1 MSLLPVE
8 WGMSEKS
15 RPNSK
20 SQVIILSVLH
30 DGLTPTQAGLRFGM
44 SRRQIHR
51 LLVRYKEGGLD
62 ALEPRSRRPKSNP
75 RALTHKLRGE
85 IIALRGSLL
94 AQGLDAGAASIAWH
108 LHEAKLHTPA
118 LSTIWRV
125 LTAEGLVTPQP
136 KKRPRSYIQRFEAV
150 QPNETWQSDFTHWRL
165 ADGSDVEII
174 NWLDDHSRL
183 LLHCSVFK
191 AVTGKIVIDT
201 FNECRS
207 QYGTPFST
215 LTDNGNVYTAR
226 FTQGK
231 NAFEYLLS
239 ELEIIQKNGS
249 PAHPQT
255 QGKIER
261 FHQTLKKWL
270 SEQEAAKD
278 LKELQRQLEEFR
290 RIYNTQRPHKALEMK
305 TPQSCYEATIKATPK
320 EAKDKEHY
328 RVRHDSVDKFGKL
341 SLRRAGKMHHLGV
354 GIDHRHKKVFV
365 IVDHFKVSVVEKKTG
380 EVLSK
385 HIIEPTRT
393 YWTNVLVDEMTKRSR
408 KLK

>member
-1 MSLLPVE
+1 
-8 WGMSEKS
+8 MSENP

-20 SQVIILSVLH
+20 SQVIVLSVLH
-30 DGLTPTQAGLRFGM
+30 DGLTPSQAGLRFGM

-51 LLVRYKEGGLD
+51 LLIRYKTGGLD

-75 RALTHKLRGE
+75 RALTQELRGE
-85 IIALRGSLL
+85 IIRLRHHLL

-108 LHEAKLHTPA
+108 LQQRQHRSPA
-118 LSTIWRV
+118 TSTIWRI
-125 LTAEGLVTPQP
+125 LKAEGLITAQP
-136 KKRPRSYIQRFEAV
+136 KKRPKAYITRFEAV

-201 FNECRS
+201 FNQCRNK
-207 QYGTPFST
+207 YGTPFST

-226 FTQGK
+226 FSRGK
-231 NAFEYLLS
+231 NGFEYLLS
-239 ELEIIQKNGS
+239 QLDVVQKNGS

-270 SEQEAAKD
+270 SEQESAKD
-278 LKELQRQLEEFR
+278 LKELQGQLDEFR
-290 RIYNTQRPHKALEMK
+290 AIYNTRRPHKALEMR
-305 TPQSCYEATIKATPK
+305 TPQSSYEATIKAIPK
-320 EAKDKEHY
+320 VAKDKEHY
-328 RVRHDSVDKFGKL
+328 RVRHDVIDQFGKL

-354 GIDHRHKKVFV
+354 GIENQFKKVYV
-365 IVDHFKVSVVEKKTG
+365 VVDHYKVSVIEKKTG
-380 EVLSK
+380 EILSQHEIASSK
-385 HIIEPTRT
+385 T
-393 YWTNVLVDEMTKRSR
+393 YWTNLLVDEITKRSR

>member
-1 MSLLPVE
+1 
-8 WGMSEKS
+8 MSEKS

-51 LLVRYKEGGLD
+51 LLARYKEGGLD
-62 ALEPRSRRPKSNP
+62 ALEPRSRRPKSNS
-75 RALTHKLRGE
+75 RALSPQVRGE
-85 IIALRGSLL
+85 IIALRRDLL
-94 AQGLDAGAASIAWH
+94 SQGLDAGAASIAWH
-108 LHEAKLHTPA
+108 LQEKHQHSPA
-118 LSTIWRV
+118 LSTIWRI
-125 LTAEGLVTPQP
+125 LRAEGLVTPQP
-136 KKRPRSYIQRFEAV
+136 KKRPKAYITRFEAV

-165 ADGSDVEII
+165 ADGADVEII

-191 AVTGKIVIDT
+191 AVTGAIVIDT
-201 FNECRS
+201 FNESRS

-215 LTDNGNVYTAR
+215 LTDNGQVYTAR

-270 SEQEAAKD
+270 LEQEVAKD
-278 LKELQRQLEEFR
+278 LKELQRQLDEFR
-290 RIYNTQRPHKALEMK
+290 RIYNTKRPHRALEMK

-328 RVRHDSVDKFGKL
+328 RVRHDNVDQFGKI

-354 GIDHRHKKVFV
+354 GIKNQFKIVYV
-365 IVDHFKVSVVEKKTG
+365 VVDHYKVTVVEKKTG

-393 YWTNVLVDEMTKRSR
+393 YWTNFLVDEETKRSR
-408 KLK
+408 RPKPKE

>member
-1 MSLLPVE
+1 MSFT
-8 WGMSEKS
+8 SH
-15 RPNSK
+15 PNSK
-20 SQVIILSVLH
+20 SQVIVLSILH
-30 DGLTPTQAGLRFGM
+30 EHLTPTQAAERFGV
-44 SRRQIHR
+44 SRQWIHTLLARYRQ
-51 LLVRYKEGGLD
+51 GGLE
-62 ALEPRSRRPKSNP
+62 ALEAGSRKPRSNP
-75 RALTHKLRGE
+75 RALAPAMRKEIVDLR
-85 IIALRGSLL
+85 RSLV
-94 AQGLDAGAASIAWH
+94 ASGLDAGAASIAWH
-108 LHEAKLHTPA
+108 LRHRHQVSPA
-118 LSTIWRV
+118 LSTIWRI
-125 LTAEGLVTPQP
+125 LRAQGLVTPQP
-136 KKRPRSYIQRFEAV
+136 KKRPKAYIIRFDAV

-165 ADGSDVEII
+165 GDGTDVEII

-201 FNECRS
+201 FNESRS

-215 LTDNGNVYTAR
+215 LTDNGQVYTAR

-270 SEQEAAKD
+270 LEQEVAKD
-278 LKELQRQLEEFR
+278 LKELQRQLDEFR
-290 RIYNTQRPHKALEMK
+290 RIYNTKRPHRALEMK

-328 RVRHDSVDKFGKL
+328 RVRHDNVDQFGKI

-354 GIDHRHKKVFV
+354 GIKNQFKIVYV
-365 IVDHFKVSVVEKKTG
+365 VVDHYKVTVVEKKTG

-393 YWTNVLVDEMTKRSR
+393 YWTNFLVDEETKRSR
-408 KLK
+408 RPKQKE

>member
-1 MSLLPVE
+1 MSP
-8 WGMSEKS
+8 SP

-30 DGLTPTQAGLRFGM
+30 DGLSPTQAALRFGV
-44 SRRQIHR
+44 SRKWIYQLLTRYRQ
-51 LLVRYKEGGLD
+51 GGLE
-62 ALEPRSRRPKSNP
+62 ALEPRSRRPLSNP
-75 RALTHKLRGE
+75 RALTQELRNEIIRLRGH
-85 IIALRGSLL
+85 LL

-108 LHEAKLHTPA
+108 LCQNNQRCPA
-118 LSTIWRV
+118 LSTIWRI
-125 LTAEGLVTPQP
+125 LRSEGLVIPEP
-136 KKRPRSYIQRFEAV
+136 KKRPKAYITRFEAV

-165 ADGSDVEII
+165 KDGSDVEII

-191 AVTGKIVIDT
+191 AITGKVVIDS
-201 FNECRS
+201 FNECRR

-226 FTQGK
+226 FVKGK
-231 NAFEYLLS
+231 NGFEYLLS

-270 SEQEAAKD
+270 SEQEAGVD
-278 LKELQRQLEEFR
+278 LKELQQQLDEFR
-290 RIYNTQRPHKALEMK
+290 TVYNTQRPHKALEMR

-320 EAKDKEHY
+320 AAKDKEHY
-328 RVRHDSVDKFGKL
+328 RVRYDIVDQFGRL

-354 GIDHRHKKVFV
+354 GIENQFKKVIL
-365 IVDHFKVSVVEKKTG
+365 IVDHYKVSVVEKKTG
-380 EVLSK
+380 EVLSQ
-385 HIIEPTRT
+385 HTIEPTRS
-393 YWTNVLVDEMTKRSR
+393 YWTNVLVDEVTKRSR
-408 KLK
+408 KPK

>member
-1 MSLLPVE
+1 
-8 WGMSEKS
+8 MSEKS

-30 DGLTPTQAGLRFGM
+30 NGLTPTQAGLRFGV
-44 SRRQIHR
+44 SRRHIHR
-51 LLVRYKEGGLD
+51 LLARYKIGGLD

-75 RALTHKLRGE
+75 RALTQELRGE
-85 IIALRGSLL
+85 IIRLRTDLL

-108 LHEAKLHTPA
+108 LREAKLHTPA
-118 LSTIWRV
+118 ASTIWRI
-125 LTAEGLVTPQP
+125 LKTEGLVTPQP
-136 KKRPRSYIQRFEAV
+136 KKRPKAYVIRFEAV

-165 ADGSDVEII
+165 GDGSDVEII

-183 LLHCSVFK
+183 LLHCSAFK
-191 AVTGKIVIDT
+191 AITGKIVIDT
-201 FNECRS
+201 FDECRNT
-207 QYGTPFST
+207 YGTPFST

-226 FTQGK
+226 FVKGK
-231 NAFEYLLS
+231 NGFEYLLS

-270 SEQEAAKD
+270 SEQEVAKD
-278 LKELQRQLEEFR
+278 LRQLQRQLDEFR
-290 RIYNTQRPHKALEMK
+290 TIYNTQRPHKALEMR
-305 TPQSCYEATIKATPK
+305 TPQSSYEATIKATPK
-320 EAKDKEHY
+320 VAKDKEHY
-328 RVRHDSVDKFGKL
+328 RVRHDNVDQFGKL

-354 GIDHRHKKVFV
+354 GIENQFKKVYV
-365 IVDHFKVSVVEKKTG
+365 VVDHYKVSVVEKKTG

-385 HIIEPTRT
+385 HIIEPTRA
-393 YWTNVLVDEMTKRSR
+393 YWTNFLEDEKAKRSR
-408 KLK
+408 RPK